1 MLFLILQAV
10 RTAYPVCLAIKDP
23 LVRIASRQ
31 DPAYPVCLAVRPRL
45 SGLPG
50 RQDPLIR
57 FAWPSGPA
65 YPDTDCIAVISCAG
79 HKLYRPVI

>member
-23 LVRIASRQ
+23 LIRIAGRQ

-50 RQDPLIR
+50 RQTPLIR
-57 FAWPSGPA
+57 FAWLSRPA
-65 YPDTDCIAVISCAG
+65 YPDTDCIAVIPCAG
-79 HKLYRPVI
+79 HKLYGLVV